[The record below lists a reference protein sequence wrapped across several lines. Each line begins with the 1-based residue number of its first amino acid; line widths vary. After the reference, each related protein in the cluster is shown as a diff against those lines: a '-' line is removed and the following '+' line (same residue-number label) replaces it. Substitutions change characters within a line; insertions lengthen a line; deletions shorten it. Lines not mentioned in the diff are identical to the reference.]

1 MSGNLSG
8 GNKRKLACAIS
19 LIACPSI
26 LLLDEP
32 TTGLDP
38 FSRRNL
44 VKMVKKLKNSSIIY
58 TTHRMDE
65 AEELCDN
72 IAMLV
77 KGRFVLY
84 GSLEH
89 IKTTYGKT
97 DTSIVIMHIEDNF
110 HYIIGIMPYL
120 QYRNDIKTSSNQ
132 CGIKIIRKTTFQL
145 DRPTRYSVIFK
156 DLYEMYKQEHID
168 GFEVRRGSLE
178 DVFVDF
184 AKY

>member
-120 QYRNDIKTSSNQ
+120 
-132 CGIKIIRKTTFQL
+132 
-145 DRPTRYSVIFK
+145 
-156 DLYEMYKQEHID
+156 
-168 GFEVRRGSLE
+168 
-178 DVFVDF
+178 
-184 AKY
+184 